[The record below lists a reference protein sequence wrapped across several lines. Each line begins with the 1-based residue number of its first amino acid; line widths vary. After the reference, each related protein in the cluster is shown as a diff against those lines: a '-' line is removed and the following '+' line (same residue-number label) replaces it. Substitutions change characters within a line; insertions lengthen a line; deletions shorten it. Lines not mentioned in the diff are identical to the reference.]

1 MNYCIFVEKTNY
13 MKTKIYTNCLL
24 LFFSLAI
31 FSQNTPQKKNHFQTA
46 GNVIKTSFNTIPSD
60 FVYLGKEFSNDWE
73 KTGYYAAGIL
83 GLIATDKITTKAWQ
97 DHVEPNIDYRLPNM
111 TLPFLR
117 KSKNVWIN
125 NSENTYLTYPIIGLY
140 FGSLFA
146 NEEKGQYA
154 AINSFKAI
162 AYSTLITQFT
172 LKTIFGRNRP
182 HRPLNSGIN
191 PQRWPDSE
199 FTSNNWN
206 FFNGRNG
213 LLFADPEGTALP
225 SMHVTT
231 YFALAKV
238 IQMEFD
244 NYWIPYSIMS
254 VVFFSN
260 VKGHNHWFGD
270 MVAGGL
276 VGTLIGRSIV
286 RSSWKARGIL
296 DTTKQGRISFSYTPR
311 FSSEFTGIQIVGS
324 F

>member
-1 MNYCIFVEKTNY
+1 

-24 LFFSLAI
+24 LFFSLTV
-31 FSQNTPQKKNHFQTA
+31 FSQNAPQKKNHFQTA
-46 GNVIKTSFNTIPSD
+46 GSVIKTSFNTIPSD

-97 DHVEPNIDYRLPNM
+97 DHVEPNIDYSLPNI
-111 TLPFLR
+111 TPNFL
-117 KSKNVWIN
+117 KGSKNAWI
-125 NSENTYLTYPIIGLY
+125 SGENTYLTYPIIGIYL
-140 FGSLFA
+140 GSLIT
-146 NEEKGQYA
+146 NNEKGQYVGVNA
-154 AINSFKAI
+154 FKAI
-162 AYSTLITQFT
+162 AYSTLITQVT

-182 HRPLNSGIN
+182 DEPLNSGN
-191 PQRWPDSE
+191 SPQPQFANGG
-199 FTSNNWN
+199 FTNDNWD
-206 FFNGRNG
+206 FFNSRDKYILSHPRGSA
-213 LLFADPEGTALP
+213 FP

-238 IQMEFD
+238 LQMEYD
-244 NYWIPYSIMS
+244 NYWIPYGIMGI
-254 VVFFSN
+254 VFASDI
-260 VKGHNHWFGD
+260 GAHNHWFSD

-311 FSSEFTGIQIVGS
+311 FSSEFTGIQIVGT

>member
-1 MNYCIFVEKTNY
+1 

-24 LFFSLAI
+24 LFFSVTV
-31 FSQNTPQKKNHFQTA
+31 FSQNAPQKKNHFQTA
-46 GNVIKTSFNTIPSD
+46 GSVIKTSFNTIPSD

-97 DHVEPNIDYRLPNM
+97 DHVEPNIDYNLPNI
-111 TLPFLR
+111 TPNFL
-117 KSKNVWIN
+117 SDTKNVWLKGPN
-125 NSENTYLTYPIIGLY
+125 AYLTFPIIGLY
-140 FGSLFA
+140 AGSLFT
-146 NEEKGQYA
+146 NSEKGQY
-154 AINSFKAI
+154 IGVNSFKAI
-162 AYSTLITQFT
+162 AYSTLITQIS

-182 HRPLNSGIN
+182 ESPLNTITKGD
-191 PQRWPDSE
+191 P
-199 FTSNNWN
+199 FTSNNWD
-206 FFNGRNG
+206 FFNGRSNTII
-213 LLFADPEGTALP
+213 FSDKKGTALP

-231 YFALAKV
+231 YFAIAKV
-238 IQMEFD
+238 LQMELD
-244 NYWIPYSIMS
+244 NYWIPYSLMTA
-254 VVFFSN
+254 VFFSN
-260 VKGHNHWFGD
+260 VKGHQHWFSD

-296 DTTKQGRISFSYTPR
+296 DTTKQGGISFSYTPR